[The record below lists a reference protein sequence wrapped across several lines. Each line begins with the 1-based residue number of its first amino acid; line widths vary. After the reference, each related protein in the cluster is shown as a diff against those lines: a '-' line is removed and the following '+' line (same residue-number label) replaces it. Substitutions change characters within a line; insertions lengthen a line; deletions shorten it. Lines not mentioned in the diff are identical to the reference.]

1 MKFRLKAAGLTI
13 FGIAYALSALAVFRH
28 HAAAEDPRR
37 VTIRIAQWQLES
49 GVREALNAIIRRY
62 EAINPRVHVVQIAV
76 PGGPIYV
83 SWVLTQMAGG
93 TAPDLVEYT
102 FSAPDVGR
110 NFQPLTA
117 EVLQPNPYNK
127 GTPLEGVPW
136 RDTIVD
142 DMVGLDCYNP
152 KLNGYY
158 GIPLNTNASRIIFN
172 KPLLKEITG
181 SDAPPATYRDLVRI
195 CDQVRAYA
203 AARHLNMAPIA
214 NSHDTYEFLSW
225 MIMMAMTNPL
235 SEQIDFQHRLK
246 IEPNDLGTS
255 YLRCE
260 WSYDSPALV
269 AALEEL
275 REYGLMCSPGFWQRE
290 RDTAVTDFVTARTA
304 MIVAPS
310 WEATNLLSLCPFPI
324 GAFQFPYPRE
334 DDPVFGRFAKGP
346 FSDGQLQAGLPI
358 YLSRSTRHRA
368 EAVDFLRFMSSQEG
382 STIFTQVSN
391 WPPATVGVKPSSF
404 ASNFK
409 FNSEGYTW
417 YGNFLLPTEDAD
429 TQEFIQ
435 TRTAALWGPGSS
447 VELFR
452 KVLRDGVG
460 DSIRSDFR
468 HDIASGLDN
477 LRQQDTVAAAQYE
490 LAPGAVPE
498 ALGLVTPRLETRIY
512 QDRAVLGE
520 SAASPGADSG
530 EIGVPAPPPASAGA
544 GRPPLTPELAAGW
557 RALADYHADQAVLIF
572 SRSLASP
579 DPAVARAARFGRAV
593 ALLDR
598 QPVNAAQ
605 IEESRGVMASLA
617 DSGDDDT
624 SLGARFFLGRIAQH
638 HALVPSNAEAIAQF
652 RRLVAAHGDSAWA
665 QTALP
670 RLALLEIYA
679 ADPAEAP
686 AARIARA
693 QTLLPLARNPG
704 SRCAIELA
712 IANATFFYRLPAGGV
727 LAHLLAAESS
737 GRVDRMERMEVLV
750 QIAELS
756 RLAGDTAQAARY
768 YRTFLKENPVD
779 CRCYMVRQRLAAL
792 EKGA

>member
-1 MKFRLKAAGLTI
+1 MKFPFKAAGLAI
-13 FGIAYALSALAVFRH
+13 FGAAYALSALTVIRH
-28 HAAAEDPRR
+28 HEAAEDPRR

-62 EAINPRVHVVQIAV
+62 EEVNPRVHVVQIAV

-102 FSAPDVGR
+102 YTAPDVGR

-127 GTPLEGVPW
+127 GTALEGVPW

-172 KPLLKEITG
+172 KPLLREITG
-181 SDAPPATYRDLVRI
+181 SDTPPATYRDLVRI
-195 CDQVRAYA
+195 CGQIRAYA

-214 NSHDTYEFLSW
+214 NSHDTYEYLSW

-235 SEQIDFQHRLK
+235 SEQLDFQHRLK
-246 IEPNDLGTS
+246 IEPNDIGMS
-255 YLRCE
+255 YLRGE

-269 AALEEL
+269 AALGEL

-290 RDTAVTDFVTARTA
+290 RDTAVTDFVTSHTV

-310 WEATNLLSLCPFPI
+310 WEATNLLSLCPFGI

-334 DDPVFGRFAKGP
+334 DDPVYGRFAKGP
-346 FSDGQLQAGLPI
+346 FSDGQLMAGMPI

-368 EAVDFLRFMSSQEG
+368 EAVDFLRFMSSQAG

-391 WPPATVGVKPSSF
+391 WPPATVGVKPSEF

-417 YGNFLLPTEDAD
+417 YGDFLLPTEDAD

-435 TRTAALWGPGSS
+435 TRTAALWGAGSS
-447 VELFR
+447 VALFR
-452 KVLRDGVG
+452 KELREGVG
-460 DSIRSDFR
+460 DSIRGDFR

-477 LRQQDTVAAAQYE
+477 LRQQDTVAAARHE
-490 LAPGAVPE
+490 LAAADGRPDE
-498 ALGLVTPRLETRIY
+498 LLDLVTPRLEARVY
-512 QDRAVLGE
+512 QARVVLGDAPE
-520 SAASPGADSG
+520 A
-530 EIGVPAPPPASAGA
+530 PAPAAGA
-544 GRPPLTPELAAGW
+544 TPAAAPPSPEGDRRALAADLAAGW
-557 RALADYHADQAVLIF
+557 RALADYHAETAIPSFDRAIG
-572 SRSLASP
+572 SP
-579 DPAVARAARFGRAV
+579 DPAVAREGRFGRAV

-598 QPVNAAQ
+598 QPVGAAQ
-605 IEESRGVMASLA
+605 IEESRATMESLA
-617 DSGDDDT
+617 DSGADDAAQ
-624 SLGARFFLGRIAQH
+624 GARFFLARIAQH
-638 HALVPSNAEAIAQF
+638 HAPVPDNATAAAQY
-652 RRLVAAHGDSAWA
+652 RRLIAEHGGSVWA

-670 RLALLEIYA
+670 RLALMEIYA
-679 ADPAEAP
+679 SDPAEPP

-693 QTLLPLARNPG
+693 GKLLPLAQNPA
-704 SRCAIELA
+704 SRCALDLA
-712 IANATFFYRLPAGGV
+712 IANATFFYRLPDVGV
-727 LAHLLAAESS
+727 LPHLLAAERS
-737 GRVDRMERMEVLV
+737 GRVERMERMEVLV

-756 RLAGDTAQAARY
+756 RLAGNTAQAAAY
-768 YRTFLKENPVD
+768 YRTFLRENPVD
-779 CRCYMVRQRLAAL
+779 CRCYIVRQRLAAL
-792 EKGA
+792 GKGA